1 MENNG
6 GYNMKKKLI
15 LPILAISLAASAPV
29 TNAYAS
35 YSNNDLML
43 STANNTASNT
53 LNDEDLVKM
62 IEDAIPSDYDAVKS
76 NVHLDDMGN
85 YYFDM
90 SVDGIKKDNIVITNL
105 NKDLK
110 AQYSNI
116 VSIYS
121 ALSEKGHD
129 LLDVAGKGDKM
140 FIVRAFDDLY
150 DSSSDLIF
158 CCIDGNTIYNCS
170 D

>member
-1 MENNG
+1 
-6 GYNMKKKLI
+6 MKKKLI

-35 YSNNDLML
+35 YNNNDLRL

-53 LNDEDLVKM
+53 LSDDDLIEM
-62 IEDAIPSDYDAVKS
+62 IEDTILSDSDTIKH
-76 NVHLDDMGN
+76 NIHLDDMGN
-85 YYFDM
+85 YYLDI
-90 SVDGIKKDNIVITNL
+90 SADKIKKDNVVIANL
-105 NKDLK
+105 NRDLK
-110 AQYSNI
+110 TQYSNVI
-116 VSIYS
+116 SAYS
-121 ALSEKGHD
+121 ALSENGHD

-158 CCIDGNTIYNCS
+158 CCIDGSTIYNCS

>member
-35 YSNNDLML
+35 YNNNDLRL

-53 LNDEDLVKM
+53 LSDDDLIEM
-62 IEDAIPSDYDAVKS
+62 IEDTILSDSDTIKH
-76 NVHLDDMGN
+76 NIHLDDMGN
-85 YYFDM
+85 YYLDI
-90 SVDGIKKDNIVITNL
+90 SADKIKKDNVVIANL
-105 NKDLK
+105 NRDLK
-110 AQYSNI
+110 TQYSNVI
-116 VSIYS
+116 SAYS
-121 ALSEKGHD
+121 ALSENGHD

-158 CCIDGNTIYNCS
+158 CCIDGSTIYNCS

>member
-15 LPILAISLAASAPV
+15 LPILAISLAAYAPV

-35 YSNNDLML
+35 YSNNDLIL

-53 LNDEDLVKM
+53 LSDDDLIEM
-62 IEDAIPSDYDAVKS
+62 IEDTIPSDSDTIKH
-76 NVHLDDMGN
+76 NIHLDDMGN
-85 YYFDM
+85 YYLDI
-90 SVDGIKKDNIVITNL
+90 SADEIKKDNVVIANL
-105 NKDLK
+105 NRDLK
-110 AQYSNI
+110 TQYSNVI
-116 VSIYS
+116 SAYS
-121 ALSEKGHD
+121 ALSENGHN
-129 LLDVAGKGDKM
+129 LLEATGKGDKM

-158 CCIDGNTIYNCS
+158 CCIDGSTIYNCS

>member
-1 MENNG
+1 
-6 GYNMKKKLI
+6 MKKKLI

-35 YSNNDLML
+35 YNNNDLRL

-53 LNDEDLVKM
+53 LSDDDLIEM
-62 IEDAIPSDYDAVKS
+62 IEDTILSDSDTIKH
-76 NVHLDDMGN
+76 NIHLDDMGN
-85 YYFDM
+85 YYLDI
-90 SVDGIKKDNIVITNL
+90 SADKIKKDNVVIANL
-105 NKDLK
+105 NRDLK
-110 AQYSNI
+110 TQYSNI
-116 VSIYS
+116 ISAYS
-121 ALSEKGHD
+121 ALSENGHD

-158 CCIDGNTIYNCS
+158 CCIDGSTIYNCS

>member
-1 MENNG
+1 
-6 GYNMKKKLI
+6 MKKKLI
-15 LPILAISLAASAPV
+15 LPILAISLAASTPV

-53 LNDEDLVKM
+53 LSDDDLIEM
-62 IEDAIPSDYDAVKS
+62 IEDTIISDSDTIKH
-76 NVHLDDMGN
+76 NIHLDDMGN
-85 YYFDM
+85 YYLDI
-90 SVDGIKKDNIVITNL
+90 SADKIKKDNVVIANL
-105 NKDLK
+105 NRDLK
-110 AQYSNI
+110 TQYSNVI
-116 VSIYS
+116 SAYS
-121 ALSEKGHD
+121 ALSENGHD

-158 CCIDGNTIYNCS
+158 CCIDGSTIYNCL

>member
-1 MENNG
+1 
-6 GYNMKKKLI
+6 MKKKLI
-15 LPILAISLAASAPV
+15 LPILAISLAASAPI
-29 TNAYAS
+29 TNTYAS
-35 YSNNDLML
+35 YNNNDLRL

-53 LNDEDLVKM
+53 LSDDDLVKM
-62 IEDAIPSDYDAVKS
+62 IEDATPSDYDAVKS

-90 SVDGIKKDNIVITNL
+90 SVDGITKDNIVITNL
-105 NKDLK
+105 NKDSK

-158 CCIDGNTIYNCS
+158 CCIDGSTIYNCS